1 MSKVF
6 LIISVLISSSF
17 FSQVKWMTMEEALKA
32 QETKPKKIIIDFYA
46 DWCEPC
52 KTMEKNTYNHP
63 EISTYLNENYYPVK
77 FNAEGNQVFTIY
89 GRTFGNPDFVSGK
102 KKNSMHD
109 FSKFMNVN
117 AVPSMVFLDEQN
129 MPITIINGFLTAK
142 EIDPYLRIISTNDYK
157 KFKSREEW
165 DNSQKK
171 MKSNIKD

>member
-6 LIISVLISSSF
+6 LIISVLISSFF

-46 DWCEPC
+46 DWCGPC
-52 KTMEKNTYNHP
+52 KTMEKYTYNHP
-63 EISTYLNENYYPVK
+63 EISAYLNENYYPVK